1 MTLAALLALLSSAL
15 YGTSDF
21 LSGAMSRR
29 LPGPAVAFWSQ
40 LAGGAALLVLVV
52 LSGQGFSGPGAAW
65 GAAAGIIVAAGV
77 LLFYRALALG
87 TTSIV
92 TSIAASGVALPVAW
106 GIAVGGE
113 TPSPVGVVG
122 ILVVVVG
129 LASLSVAG
137 SSGKQVLAVEPPCP
151 PARTPA
157 RTVAGT
163 GLVGQGPPRLAVPLA
178 LASAACF
185 GAFFILLDRGT
196 AVAGGGVLW
205 VSVGVE
211 VGALVTTVGFA
222 ALSGL
227 RETVWVG
234 SPRLLLP
241 VAAIGLLELCA
252 DVALIYAT
260 VLGQLSVVSVLA
272 SLSVLVTAVL
282 ARFLLG
288 DRLSRLG
295 MAGVALSLIG
305 VVLIS
310 A

>member
-1 MTLAALLALLSSAL
+1 MTLAALLALLTSAL

-21 LSGAMSRR
+21 LAGAMSRR
-29 LPGPAVAFWSQ
+29 VPGPAVALWSQ
-40 LAGGAALLVLVV
+40 LAGGVALVV
-52 LSGQGFSGPGAAW
+52 LVAFSGQGFSGPGAAW
-65 GAAAGIIVAAGV
+65 GAASGVIAAAGV

-92 TSIAASGVALPVAW
+92 TSIAAAGVALPVAW
-106 GIAVGGE
+106 GIVVGGE
-113 TPSPVGVVG
+113 TPSPVGVFG

-137 SSGKQVLAVEPPCP
+137 SSGKEVLAVEPPCP
-151 PARTPA
+151 PPRPPA

-178 LASAACF
+178 LLAAACF
-185 GAFFILLDRGT
+185 GAFFILLDQGT

-211 VGALVTTVGFA
+211 VGALVTTLGFA

-227 RETVWVG
+227 RRTVGVR
-234 SPRLLLP
+234 SLRLLLP
-241 VAAIGLLELCA
+241 VALIGLLELGA

-272 SLSVLVTAVL
+272 SLSALVTAVL
-282 ARFLLG
+282 ARFLLAE
-288 DRLSRLG
+288 RLPRLG
-295 MAGVALSLIG
+295 VAGVALSLVG